1 MCGKKIVQSLCLRK
15 KCPLSILS
23 IIIFCLSS
31 LRSWR
36 NCFCAYESFGG
47 GTVILA
53 ALFAA
58 KRRPKARVNRSK
70 CPLSIL
76 CKASQFL
83 FQNFA
88 RVK

>member
-1 MCGKKIVQSLCLRK
+1 MCGEKIVQSLCLRK

-23 IIIFCLSS
+23 MIIFCLNS

-47 GTVILA
+47 GAVILA

-58 KRRPKARVNRSK
+58 KRRPKARENRSK
-70 CPLSIL
+70 
-76 CKASQFL
+76 
-83 FQNFA
+83 
-88 RVK
+88 